1 MFNPVGG
8 KKYVLHGPVDDLLC
22 QCASLSSHGTVCT
35 EVRAHFINV
44 SSVFYFC
51 RIHNN
56 VLCTNKRNLKWRWNT
71 RFVGSAGE
79 KTDPGS
85 HIHTHV
91 TLFHIRW
98 VWERLTRC
106 NRRLL
111 WFSPQ
116 HLLWWRLLCFSSVKQ
131 VGKVGVYRERWEI
144 HSGGVMLQAAQSSFS
159 CVPLQTAFFLF
170 ETNYHVSFSYPDFY
184 LCCAGN
190 FTLIIRSV

>member
-1 MFNPVGG
+1 MFHLCFISVEYIIMCCALTNRLWNVVETLGLLDQPV
-8 KKYVLHGPVDDLLC
+8 K
-22 QCASLSSHGTVCT
+22 
-35 EVRAHFINV
+35 
-44 SSVFYFC
+44 
-51 RIHNN
+51 
-56 VLCTNKRNLKWRWNT
+56 
-71 RFVGSAGE
+71 

-159 CVPLQTAFFLF
+159 CVPSQTAFFQF
-170 ETNYHVSFSYPDFY
+170 ETNYHVSFSYPYLY